1 MTMTTLTPVTCA
13 EELKDSLS
21 LLEGRFAESTIETA
35 LGLVSYRSCGSGTG
49 PVVVLLHG
57 ISSGAA
63 SWLQCALRLEK
74 DAHVI
79 AWNAPGY
86 GRSTA
91 LPQERPTAADYAQQL
106 DAFLQALG
114 IIDCVLVGHS
124 LGAMMAAAYAGGGY
138 RRAAKIVLMSPAL
151 GYGSAA
157 RRVRG
162 QQIAQERLDTLRTIG
177 VDGMAQRSPARM
189 LSAQASDAQRAWVR
203 WNIQWLNPQGYT
215 QAVHLLCGDDL
226 RRYVNIDGVGGDL
239 AHAKPD
245 ALAAV
250 YCGADDVVT
259 TPADSRALAEDLQI
273 PFRLIDRAGHACYI
287 EQAGA
292 VAAAIRGHF
301 YQFSQIKTT
310 S

>member
-226 RRYVNIDGVGGDL
+226 RAYAADGAWGKIPATV
-239 AHAKPD
+239 A
-245 ALAAV
+245 
-250 YCGADDVVT
+250 CGSADVVT
-259 TPADSRALAEDLQI
+259 TPAASLELSRDLDLS
-273 PFRLIDRAGHACYI
+273 FHLIDHAGHACYI
-287 EQAGA
+287 EQAEA
-292 VAAAIRGHF
+292 VAAVLR
-301 YQFSQIKTT
+301 SQLFQLT
-310 S
+310 